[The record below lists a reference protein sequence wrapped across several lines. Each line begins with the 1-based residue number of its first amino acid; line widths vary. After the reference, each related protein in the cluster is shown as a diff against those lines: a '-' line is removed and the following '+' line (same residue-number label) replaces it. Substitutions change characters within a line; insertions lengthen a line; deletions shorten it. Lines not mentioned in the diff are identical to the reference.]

1 MIDFINPTRFSL
13 CLNSVTGSKFQ
24 VPGGLGTGDWVR
36 CSRRSEFGD
45 RTPDS
50 RVESPEVQSP
60 STPSKN
66 ETNQIKIN
74 QNEIKIK
81 VKDSRQ
87 TDRQTDRK

>member
-1 MIDFINPTRFSL
+1 MMIDFINPTRFSL
-13 CLNSVTGSKFQ
+13 CLNSVTGSKF
-24 VPGGLGTGDWVR
+24 LGAGDWGVGSMLEEIR
-36 CSRRSEFGD
+36 AQRSEFGD

-81 VKDSRQ
+81 VKDSR
-87 TDRQTDRK
+87 